1 MFIPE
6 ISTWFLVFARVGA
19 LLALLPVL
27 SAQEFPVRVRV
38 LLAAVVAMLLS
49 PFLPH
54 PPAEGLGTWLMLRL
68 AATEICIGLLL
79 GFLCRLVFFA
89 LDMAGSL
96 IATEMGLIMPSE
108 INPFTSG
115 QTAAPGMILYWMALM
130 LWLSLDLHHW
140 MIAAIQR
147 SYTLAPVGA
156 AHLSP
161 VVFSE
166 VLRRTAGIF
175 DLAVQISAPVLAV
188 SLVISLVFSMLG
200 RAVPQMNVFAESF
213 PARTLVGL
221 VVFGSSCMV
230 MAHHI
235 LNYLRRLPEDALRV
249 MQLLHPV

>member
-6 ISTWFLVFARVGA
+6 ISTWLLVFARLGA
-19 LLALLPVL
+19 LLAVLPVL
-27 SAQEFPVRVRV
+27 SAREFPVRVRV
-38 LLAAVVAMLLS
+38 LLAALVAVLLS
-49 PFLPH
+49 PFLPGL
-54 PPAEGLGTWLMLRL
+54 PSEDLATGRLVRLLGAEL
-68 AATEICIGLLL
+68 CIGLLL
-79 GFLCRLVFFA
+79 GFVCRLVFFA
-89 LDMAGSL
+89 LDMAGSI

-115 QTAAPGMILYWMALM
+115 QTAAPGMILYWMAVM

-140 MIAAIQR
+140 MITAVQR
-147 SYTLAPVGA
+147 SYALAPIGA
-156 AHLSP
+156 AHLNP
-161 VVFSE
+161 MLFSD
-166 VLRRTAGIF
+166 VLQRTAGIF
-175 DLAVQISAPVLAV
+175 DLAIQIAAPVLGV

-213 PARTLVGL
+213 PVRTLVGL
-221 VVFGSSCMV
+221 LVLGSTCTF